1 MVFLSSHSF
10 NLKLKSPFF
19 RVRIIF
25 QLNSYFCGWDC
36 ISVRFELSKGASNDW
51 ISLVVK
57 YSSKCKTCNK
67 AIFKGEYAVWSRSA
81 QSIKHIECH
90 SRDLESVT
98 SPDSIHN
105 MQLKC
110 AICNRL
116 AGCPECEFEQDCDRM
131 KVSQLCICE
140 KCYVDENALELYQHA
155 VSDLLF
161 KSESYKRN

>member
-1 MVFLSSHSF
+1 MLSSHDP
-10 NLKLKSPFF
+10 NLKKSVFV
-19 RVRIIF
+19 VRIVV
-25 QLNSYFCGWDC
+25 QLNSYFCSRDC
-36 ISVRFELSKGASNDW
+36 IPVRFELSKGASNDW

-57 YSSKCKTCNK
+57 YSSKCRTCSK
-67 AIFKGEYAVWSRSA
+67 AIFKGENAVWSRST

-90 SRDLESVT
+90 SRDLESLT

-110 AICNRL
+110 AICNRP

-140 KCYVDENALELYQHA
+140 KCYLDENALQMYHHA

-161 KSESYKRN
+161 RADSSKRNWS

>member
-1 MVFLSSHSF
+1 M
-10 NLKLKSPFF
+10 
-19 RVRIIF
+19 
-25 QLNSYFCGWDC
+25 DC

-57 YSSKCKTCNK
+57 YSSKCKTCSK
-67 AIFKGEYAVWSRSA
+67 AIIKGEYAVWSRST
-81 QSIKHIECH
+81 QSIKHIACH
-90 SRDLESVT
+90 SRDLESLT

-110 AICNRL
+110 AICNRP

-140 KCYVDENALELYQHA
+140 KCYLDENALEMYHHA

-161 KSESYKRN
+161 KSDSSKRN